1 MEAVMADRVHA
12 SIHIGGTVSAA
23 TFAEL
28 LHVIAFEGL
37 SGEWGGEHFDA
48 ASRIVGEPLALFD
61 ESCAWGKI
69 DNLEA
74 FCVEKELPFV
84 RWSGSYPG
92 EWSPER
98 LVYRGSGTVDS
109 YMVDESDRVVLDRR
123 LLADLGSIEA
133 ALAYFD
139 AAGFEVP
146 PLVVEGDPASL
157 EAGGTAARGDGVGDH
172 REATS

>member
-1 MEAVMADRVHA
+1 MADRVTA
-12 SIHIGGTVSAA
+12 SIHIGGDISSAV
-23 TFAEL
+23 FAEL
-28 LHVIAFEGL
+28 VHIIAFEGL
-37 SGEWGGEHFDA
+37 STEWGGEPFDA

-74 FCVEKELPFV
+74 FCVEHGLPFV

-98 LVYRGSGTVDS
+98 LVFRGSGTVDS
-109 YMVDESDRVVLDRR
+109 YIVDESDRVLLDRR
-123 LLADLGSIEA
+123 LLGDLGSVEA

-139 AAGFEVP
+139 AAEFDVP
-146 PLVVEGDPASL
+146 PLMVEGDRPPAPT
-157 EAGGTAARGDGVGDH
+157 AGVSPAQHGEPSHG
-172 REATS
+172 

>member
-1 MEAVMADRVHA
+1 MADRVPA
-12 SIHIGGTVSAA
+12 SIHIGGEISAA
-23 TFAEL
+23 VFAEL
-28 LHVIAFEGL
+28 LHIIAFEGL
-37 SGEWGGEHFDA
+37 SPEWGGEPFDPA
-48 ASRIVGEPLALFD
+48 KRIVGEPLALFD

-74 FCVEKELPFV
+74 FCVEHGLPFV

-109 YMVDESDRVVLDRR
+109 YMIDESDRVLIDRR
-123 LLADLGSIEA
+123 LLSDLGSLDA

-139 AAGFEVP
+139 AAEFEVP
-146 PLVVEGDPASL
+146 PLVVAGDPPLVPAAAESAAAPGEASH
-157 EAGGTAARGDGVGDH
+157 G
-172 REATS
+172 